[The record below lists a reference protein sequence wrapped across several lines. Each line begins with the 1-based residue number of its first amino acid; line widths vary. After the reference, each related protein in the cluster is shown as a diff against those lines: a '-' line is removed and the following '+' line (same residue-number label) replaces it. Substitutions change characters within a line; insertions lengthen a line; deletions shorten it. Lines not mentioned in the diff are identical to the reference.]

1 MPKRLLPCLTLL
13 SLLAAADA
21 NAEAS
26 EHTAVLDLMDRA
38 FAAVASRDPDDMR
51 AIQLA
56 EGTSLSFRPHPN
68 GQPGELE
75 LRISSNEA
83 LVASDVDDGQRF
95 EERWTGEPSVRIR
108 GPIATVWGE
117 YEFRIDGAFSHCG
130 IDAVDLVKVGGEW
143 KIANWMWTVEREHC
157 PTAPQ
162 EPR

>member
-157 PTAPQ
+157 PTAPL

>member
-1 MPKRLLPCLTLL
+1 MPKSLLPYL
-13 SLLAAADA
+13 SMLWLLAATDATAD
-21 NAEAS
+21 S
-26 EHTAVLDLMDRA
+26 PEHTAVLELMNRA
-38 FAAVASRDPDDMR
+38 FAAVGSGDPEDMR

-75 LRISSNEA
+75 FRFSTNEGLLA
-83 LVASDVDDGQRF
+83 GDDDGHRY

-130 IDAVDLVKVGGEW
+130 IDAVDLVKLDGEW
-143 KIANWMWTVEREHC
+143 KIANWMWTVERENC
-157 PTAPQ
+157 PTGP
-162 EPR
+162 